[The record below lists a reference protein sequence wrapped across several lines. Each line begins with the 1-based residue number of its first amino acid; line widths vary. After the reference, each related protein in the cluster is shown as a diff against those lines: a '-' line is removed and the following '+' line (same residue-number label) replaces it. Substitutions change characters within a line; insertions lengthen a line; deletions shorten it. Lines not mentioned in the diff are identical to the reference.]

1 MSTTTDLTSMSNI
14 ELISMLVG
22 EQAAQCL
29 ATRSPSELFKLFP
42 QPLAIHESFS
52 ADPKEKIFD
61 AAKEL
66 MARALSESMEQRSL
80 LDSPHAVRDY
90 LRLRLADRDH
100 EVFSVLLLDARHQLL
115 AAIELFRGTLTQT
128 CVYPREVVKLA
139 LSHNAGA
146 VIFAHNHPSGA
157 KEPSQADIDLTK
169 ILQQALSLVDV
180 RTIDHF
186 IVAGMEKPLSL
197 AEKGL
202 I

>member
-29 ATRSPSELFKLFP
+29 ATRSLSELFKLFP
-42 QPLAIHESFS
+42 KPLAIRESFS
-52 ADPKEKIFD
+52 ADPKEKIFE

-169 ILQQALSLVDV
+169 VLQQALSLVDV